1 MHLLSILELSLVEDG
16 PDLTTEGVFGPRDR
30 LQAIIVAKEQTII
43 AGLPVIPLVMDLCA
57 AHPEELSYT
66 WQSLAKE
73 GEEVAKGSIVARISG
88 PARQVLRAERV
99 ILNFVSHLCG
109 IANLTRRYAEKLE
122 GTGVRLLDTRKTM
135 PGLRY
140 PDKYAVLCGGGHN
153 HRRNLA
159 EMLMLKD
166 NHIDAAGSMTKAVEL
181 LPQPRRNQRGRR
193 LQGRPHH
200 ARQYDARYAP
210 RSAGNDPLLHR
221 NGDQRGRFP
230 RHHPGVCH
238 RKHRPQTRLHFRRT
252 HHALRRDRRPQHAHC
267 EGIPMTTAPLSN
279 DARAIEELRSKLGG
293 RLTIVGHHYEQEATI
308 QHCDIRGDSLE
319 LARRVP
325 GIASDYIVFCGV
337 YFMAESAALLA
348 REGQQVLLPDH
359 SADCVMAQMTPA
371 RLLDRV
377 LGRLTASG
385 RKLVPL
391 AYVNTS
397 LAVKAVVGRYG
408 GAGCTSANA
417 EKMMNWAFRQ
427 GDGVLF
433 LPDKNLAR
441 NTARKLGITGR
452 DTHILDV
459 RKTGEA
465 VDLEAADKA
474 ALVLW
479 PGLCAIHARF
489 HPEQIEAV
497 RKADP
502 SCKVIVH
509 PECSPEVV
517 RAADGAGSTTYIIE
531 YVRNA
536 PDGAHIYVGTE
547 INLVERLAREQEGRI
562 RVEAL
567 RSSACSNMAKITPE
581 KLRATLEGIVAGNT
595 DPITVPSED
604 SAPAKASLE
613 RMLEA
618 CA

>member
-1 MHLLSILELSLVEDG
+1 
-16 PDLTTEGVFGPRDR
+16 
-30 LQAIIVAKEQTII
+30 
-43 AGLPVIPLVMDLCA
+43 
-57 AHPEELSYT
+57 
-66 WQSLAKE
+66 
-73 GEEVAKGSIVARISG
+73 
-88 PARQVLRAERV
+88 
-99 ILNFVSHLCG
+99 
-109 IANLTRRYAEKLE
+109 
-122 GTGVRLLDTRKTM
+122 
-135 PGLRY
+135 
-140 PDKYAVLCGGGHN
+140 
-153 HRRNLA
+153 
-159 EMLMLKD
+159 
-166 NHIDAAGSMTKAVEL
+166 
-181 LPQPRRNQRGRR
+181 
-193 LQGRPHH
+193 
-200 ARQYDARYAP
+200 
-210 RSAGNDPLLHR
+210 
-221 NGDQRGRFP
+221 
-230 RHHPGVCH
+230 
-238 RKHRPQTRLHFRRT
+238 
-252 HHALRRDRRPQHAHC
+252 
-267 EGIPMTTAPLSN
+267 MTTAPLSN

-377 LGRLTASG
+377 LDRLTASG

-408 GAGCTSANA
+408 GAVCTSANA

-452 DTHILDV
+452 DIHILDV

-567 RSSACSNMAKITPE
+567 RSC
-581 KLRATLEGIVAGNT
+581 ATHW
-595 DPITVPSED
+595 
-604 SAPAKASLE
+604 KASLPGT
-613 RMLEA
+613 RIPSPCPARIPLRLRLPSNGCSKPA
-618 CA
+618 RSF

>member
-1 MHLLSILELSLVEDG
+1 
-16 PDLTTEGVFGPRDR
+16 
-30 LQAIIVAKEQTII
+30 
-43 AGLPVIPLVMDLCA
+43 
-57 AHPEELSYT
+57 
-66 WQSLAKE
+66 
-73 GEEVAKGSIVARISG
+73 
-88 PARQVLRAERV
+88 
-99 ILNFVSHLCG
+99 
-109 IANLTRRYAEKLE
+109 
-122 GTGVRLLDTRKTM
+122 
-135 PGLRY
+135 
-140 PDKYAVLCGGGHN
+140 
-153 HRRNLA
+153 
-159 EMLMLKD
+159 
-166 NHIDAAGSMTKAVEL
+166 
-181 LPQPRRNQRGRR
+181 
-193 LQGRPHH
+193 
-200 ARQYDARYAP
+200 
-210 RSAGNDPLLHR
+210 
-221 NGDQRGRFP
+221 
-230 RHHPGVCH
+230 
-238 RKHRPQTRLHFRRT
+238 
-252 HHALRRDRRPQHAHC
+252 
-267 EGIPMTTAPLSN
+267 MTTAHPSN

-293 RLTIVGHHYEQEATI
+293 RLTIVGHHYEQEDTI
-308 QHCDIRGDSLE
+308 RHCDFRGDSLE

-391 AYVNTS
+391 AYVITS

-408 GAGCTSANA
+408 GAVCTSANA
-417 EKMMNWAFRQ
+417 EKMMDWAFRQ

-459 RKTGEA
+459 RRTGEA

-489 HPEQIEAV
+489 HPGQIEAV

-536 PDGAHIYVGTE
+536 PDGAHIYVGTPRPRAGRTHPCGTPAFQ
-547 INLVERLAREQEGRI
+547 RLFQHGENHARKAPHHAGRHRCREHGTHHRPQRGFRSGQGVPRTHARSLRVIFDACWRRGALPDEGFPSPAPSKRGLSPSFPWRGNHAAGVPPDMLQPI
-562 RVEAL
+562 ECPIPNRFQGAL
-567 RSSACSNMAKITPE
+567 PPPFLYAQNKVFSQK
-581 KLRATLEGIVAGNT
+581 
-595 DPITVPSED
+595 
-604 SAPAKASLE
+604 KAV
-613 RMLEA
+613 
-618 CA
+618 

>member
-1 MHLLSILELSLVEDG
+1 MADAAVHTVE
-16 PDLTTEGVFGPRDR
+16 R
-30 LQAIIVAKEQTII
+30 LQAG
-43 AGLPVIPLVMDLCA
+43 AGA
-57 AHPEELSYT
+57 
-66 WQSLAKE
+66 
-73 GEEVAKGSIVARISG
+73 
-88 PARQVLRAERV
+88 
-99 ILNFVSHLCG
+99 
-109 IANLTRRYAEKLE
+109 YA
-122 GTGVRLLDTRKTM
+122 
-135 PGLRY
+135 
-140 PDKYAVLCGGGHN
+140 CGGYLGGLN
-153 HRRNLA
+153 TLQRTEICTALIFDRLSRKMRLVETLRREA
-159 EMLMLKD
+159 ED
-166 NHIDAAGSMTKAVEL
+166 NWNQTFYL
-181 LPQPRRNQRGRR
+181 LYFRTLGDRRNQ
-193 LQGRPHH
+193 
-200 ARQYDARYAP
+200 
-210 RSAGNDPLLHR
+210 
-221 NGDQRGRFP
+221 
-230 RHHPGVCH
+230 
-238 RKHRPQTRLHFRRT
+238 
-252 HHALRRDRRPQHAHC
+252 
-267 EGIPMTTAPLSN
+267 
-279 DARAIEELRSKLGG
+279 
-293 RLTIVGHHYEQEATI
+293 EA
-308 QHCDIRGDSLE
+308 CLE

-408 GAGCTSANA
+408 GAVCTSANA

>member
-1 MHLLSILELSLVEDG
+1 
-16 PDLTTEGVFGPRDR
+16 
-30 LQAIIVAKEQTII
+30 
-43 AGLPVIPLVMDLCA
+43 
-57 AHPEELSYT
+57 
-66 WQSLAKE
+66 
-73 GEEVAKGSIVARISG
+73 
-88 PARQVLRAERV
+88 
-99 ILNFVSHLCG
+99 
-109 IANLTRRYAEKLE
+109 
-122 GTGVRLLDTRKTM
+122 
-135 PGLRY
+135 
-140 PDKYAVLCGGGHN
+140 
-153 HRRNLA
+153 
-159 EMLMLKD
+159 
-166 NHIDAAGSMTKAVEL
+166 
-181 LPQPRRNQRGRR
+181 
-193 LQGRPHH
+193 
-200 ARQYDARYAP
+200 
-210 RSAGNDPLLHR
+210 
-221 NGDQRGRFP
+221 
-230 RHHPGVCH
+230 
-238 RKHRPQTRLHFRRT
+238 
-252 HHALRRDRRPQHAHC
+252 
-267 EGIPMTTAPLSN
+267 MTTAPLSN

-408 GAGCTSANA
+408 GAVCTSANA

-489 HPEQIEAV
+489 HPGQIEAV

-567 RSSACSNMAKITPE
+567 RSSACSHKCCGAPGSRKSAARI
-581 KLRATLEGIVAGNT
+581 LRSSPPARVAC
-595 DPITVPSED
+595 PITWAPRVS
-604 SAPAKASLE
+604 SAVRVAAPIPRDAPVRRMVAIPRTYGLCACGPTPFSVNRWALPCKTPARALPTLPPRSRISPPWPCKWWSNSARIVRCPPCLP
-613 RMLEA
+613 RALR
-618 CA
+618 

>member
-1 MHLLSILELSLVEDG
+1 
-16 PDLTTEGVFGPRDR
+16 
-30 LQAIIVAKEQTII
+30 
-43 AGLPVIPLVMDLCA
+43 
-57 AHPEELSYT
+57 
-66 WQSLAKE
+66 
-73 GEEVAKGSIVARISG
+73 
-88 PARQVLRAERV
+88 
-99 ILNFVSHLCG
+99 
-109 IANLTRRYAEKLE
+109 
-122 GTGVRLLDTRKTM
+122 
-135 PGLRY
+135 
-140 PDKYAVLCGGGHN
+140 
-153 HRRNLA
+153 
-159 EMLMLKD
+159 
-166 NHIDAAGSMTKAVEL
+166 
-181 LPQPRRNQRGRR
+181 
-193 LQGRPHH
+193 
-200 ARQYDARYAP
+200 
-210 RSAGNDPLLHR
+210 
-221 NGDQRGRFP
+221 
-230 RHHPGVCH
+230 
-238 RKHRPQTRLHFRRT
+238 
-252 HHALRRDRRPQHAHC
+252 
-267 EGIPMTTAPLSN
+267 MTTAPLSN

-337 YFMAESAALLA
+337 YFMADSAALLA

-408 GAGCTSANA
+408 GAVCTSANA

-517 RAADGAGSTTYIIE
+517 RAADGAGSTTYIKAASAWKPC
-531 YVRNA
+531 VPA
-536 PDGAHIYVGTE
+536 PVPTW
-547 INLVERLAREQEGRI
+547 RKSR
-562 RVEAL
+562 L
-567 RSSACSNMAKITPE
+567 RSC
-581 KLRATLEGIVAGNT
+581 
-595 DPITVPSED
+595 
-604 SAPAKASLE
+604 APHWKASLPGT
-613 RMLEA
+613 RIPSPCPARIPLRLRLPSNGCSKPARSLMLVGGKEGKSF
-618 CA
+618 

>member
-1 MHLLSILELSLVEDG
+1 
-16 PDLTTEGVFGPRDR
+16 
-30 LQAIIVAKEQTII
+30 
-43 AGLPVIPLVMDLCA
+43 
-57 AHPEELSYT
+57 
-66 WQSLAKE
+66 
-73 GEEVAKGSIVARISG
+73 
-88 PARQVLRAERV
+88 
-99 ILNFVSHLCG
+99 
-109 IANLTRRYAEKLE
+109 
-122 GTGVRLLDTRKTM
+122 
-135 PGLRY
+135 
-140 PDKYAVLCGGGHN
+140 
-153 HRRNLA
+153 
-159 EMLMLKD
+159 
-166 NHIDAAGSMTKAVEL
+166 
-181 LPQPRRNQRGRR
+181 
-193 LQGRPHH
+193 
-200 ARQYDARYAP
+200 
-210 RSAGNDPLLHR
+210 
-221 NGDQRGRFP
+221 
-230 RHHPGVCH
+230 
-238 RKHRPQTRLHFRRT
+238 
-252 HHALRRDRRPQHAHC
+252 
-267 EGIPMTTAPLSN
+267 MTTAHPSN

-293 RLTIVGHHYEQEATI
+293 RLTIVGHHYEQEDTI
-308 QHCDIRGDSLE
+308 RHCDFRGDSLE

-408 GAGCTSANA
+408 GAVCTSANA
-417 EKMMNWAFRQ
+417 EKMMDWAFRQ

-459 RKTGEA
+459 RRTGEA

-489 HPEQIEAV
+489 HPGQIEAV

-509 PECSPEVV
+509 RMFPRSGARRRWGGLHYLHHRVCQECAGWGTYLCRNGNQSGGTPRPRAGRTHPCGTPAFQRLFQHGENHARKAPRHAGRHRCREHGTHHRPQRGFRSGQGVPRTHARSLRVIFDACWRRGALPDKGFPSP
-517 RAADGAGSTTYIIE
+517 T
-531 YVRNA
+531 
-536 PDGAHIYVGTE
+536 
-547 INLVERLAREQEGRI
+547 
-562 RVEAL
+562 
-567 RSSACSNMAKITPE
+567 
-581 KLRATLEGIVAGNT
+581 
-595 DPITVPSED
+595 PSERGLSPSFPWRGNHAAGVPPD
-604 SAPAKASLE
+604 MLQPIECPIPNRFQGALPPPFLYAQNKVFSQKKAV
-613 RMLEA
+613 
-618 CA
+618 

>member
-1 MHLLSILELSLVEDG
+1 
-16 PDLTTEGVFGPRDR
+16 
-30 LQAIIVAKEQTII
+30 
-43 AGLPVIPLVMDLCA
+43 
-57 AHPEELSYT
+57 
-66 WQSLAKE
+66 
-73 GEEVAKGSIVARISG
+73 
-88 PARQVLRAERV
+88 
-99 ILNFVSHLCG
+99 
-109 IANLTRRYAEKLE
+109 
-122 GTGVRLLDTRKTM
+122 
-135 PGLRY
+135 
-140 PDKYAVLCGGGHN
+140 
-153 HRRNLA
+153 
-159 EMLMLKD
+159 
-166 NHIDAAGSMTKAVEL
+166 
-181 LPQPRRNQRGRR
+181 
-193 LQGRPHH
+193 
-200 ARQYDARYAP
+200 
-210 RSAGNDPLLHR
+210 
-221 NGDQRGRFP
+221 
-230 RHHPGVCH
+230 
-238 RKHRPQTRLHFRRT
+238 
-252 HHALRRDRRPQHAHC
+252 
-267 EGIPMTTAPLSN
+267 MTTAPLSN

-371 RLLDRV
+371 QLLDRV

-408 GAGCTSANA
+408 GAVCTSANA

-489 HPEQIEAV
+489 HPNRLKPCARPTRPAKSSCIPNALPKWCAPPTEPAPLPTSSSMSGMRRTGHIFMSARKSIWWNASPV
-497 RKADP
+497 SRKAASAWKP
-502 SCKVIVH
+502 CV
-509 PECSPEVV
+509 P
-517 RAADGAGSTTYIIE
+517 
-531 YVRNA
+531 A
-536 PDGAHIYVGTE
+536 PVPTW
-547 INLVERLAREQEGRI
+547 RKSR
-562 RVEAL
+562 L
-567 RSSACSNMAKITPE
+567 RSC
-581 KLRATLEGIVAGNT
+581 
-595 DPITVPSED
+595 
-604 SAPAKASLE
+604 APHWKASLPGT
-613 RMLEA
+613 RIPSPCPARIPLRLRLPSNGCSKPA
-618 CA
+618 RSF

>member
-1 MHLLSILELSLVEDG
+1 
-16 PDLTTEGVFGPRDR
+16 
-30 LQAIIVAKEQTII
+30 
-43 AGLPVIPLVMDLCA
+43 
-57 AHPEELSYT
+57 
-66 WQSLAKE
+66 
-73 GEEVAKGSIVARISG
+73 
-88 PARQVLRAERV
+88 
-99 ILNFVSHLCG
+99 
-109 IANLTRRYAEKLE
+109 
-122 GTGVRLLDTRKTM
+122 
-135 PGLRY
+135 
-140 PDKYAVLCGGGHN
+140 
-153 HRRNLA
+153 
-159 EMLMLKD
+159 
-166 NHIDAAGSMTKAVEL
+166 
-181 LPQPRRNQRGRR
+181 
-193 LQGRPHH
+193 
-200 ARQYDARYAP
+200 
-210 RSAGNDPLLHR
+210 
-221 NGDQRGRFP
+221 
-230 RHHPGVCH
+230 
-238 RKHRPQTRLHFRRT
+238 
-252 HHALRRDRRPQHAHC
+252 
-267 EGIPMTTAPLSN
+267 
-279 DARAIEELRSKLGG
+279 
-293 RLTIVGHHYEQEATI
+293 
-308 QHCDIRGDSLE
+308 
-319 LARRVP
+319 
-325 GIASDYIVFCGV
+325 
-337 YFMAESAALLA
+337 
-348 REGQQVLLPDH
+348 
-359 SADCVMAQMTPA
+359 MAQTDPA

-408 GAGCTSANA
+408 GAVCTSANA
-417 EKMMNWAFRQ
+417 EKMMDWAFRQ

-459 RKTGEA
+459 RRTGEA

-489 HPEQIEAV
+489 HPGQIEAV

-536 PDGAHIYVGTE
+536 AGWGTYLCR
-547 INLVERLAREQEGRI
+547 NGNQSGGRLAREQEGRI
-562 RVEAL
+562 RVEPL
-567 RSSACSNMAKITPE
+567 RSSACSNMAKITPG
-581 KLRATLEGIVAGNT
+581 KLRTTLEGIVAGNT
-595 DPITVPSED
+595 EPITVPSED

>member
-1 MHLLSILELSLVEDG
+1 
-16 PDLTTEGVFGPRDR
+16 
-30 LQAIIVAKEQTII
+30 
-43 AGLPVIPLVMDLCA
+43 
-57 AHPEELSYT
+57 
-66 WQSLAKE
+66 
-73 GEEVAKGSIVARISG
+73 
-88 PARQVLRAERV
+88 
-99 ILNFVSHLCG
+99 
-109 IANLTRRYAEKLE
+109 
-122 GTGVRLLDTRKTM
+122 
-135 PGLRY
+135 
-140 PDKYAVLCGGGHN
+140 
-153 HRRNLA
+153 
-159 EMLMLKD
+159 
-166 NHIDAAGSMTKAVEL
+166 
-181 LPQPRRNQRGRR
+181 
-193 LQGRPHH
+193 
-200 ARQYDARYAP
+200 
-210 RSAGNDPLLHR
+210 
-221 NGDQRGRFP
+221 
-230 RHHPGVCH
+230 
-238 RKHRPQTRLHFRRT
+238 
-252 HHALRRDRRPQHAHC
+252 
-267 EGIPMTTAPLSN
+267 MTTAPLSN
-279 DARAIEELRSKLGG
+279 DARAIEELRSTLGG

-408 GAGCTSANA
+408 GAVCTSANA

-452 DTHILDV
+452 DTHI
-459 RKTGEA
+459 
-465 VDLEAADKA
+465 
-474 ALVLW
+474 LVLW

>member
-1 MHLLSILELSLVEDG
+1 
-16 PDLTTEGVFGPRDR
+16 
-30 LQAIIVAKEQTII
+30 
-43 AGLPVIPLVMDLCA
+43 
-57 AHPEELSYT
+57 
-66 WQSLAKE
+66 
-73 GEEVAKGSIVARISG
+73 
-88 PARQVLRAERV
+88 
-99 ILNFVSHLCG
+99 
-109 IANLTRRYAEKLE
+109 
-122 GTGVRLLDTRKTM
+122 
-135 PGLRY
+135 
-140 PDKYAVLCGGGHN
+140 
-153 HRRNLA
+153 
-159 EMLMLKD
+159 
-166 NHIDAAGSMTKAVEL
+166 
-181 LPQPRRNQRGRR
+181 
-193 LQGRPHH
+193 
-200 ARQYDARYAP
+200 
-210 RSAGNDPLLHR
+210 
-221 NGDQRGRFP
+221 
-230 RHHPGVCH
+230 
-238 RKHRPQTRLHFRRT
+238 
-252 HHALRRDRRPQHAHC
+252 
-267 EGIPMTTAPLSN
+267 MTTAHPSN

-293 RLTIVGHHYEQEATI
+293 RLTIVGHHYEQEDTI
-308 QHCDIRGDSLE
+308 RHCDFRGDSLE

-371 RLLDRV
+371 RLLDCV

-408 GAGCTSANA
+408 GAVCTSANA
-417 EKMMNWAFRQ
+417 EKMMDWAFRQ

-459 RKTGEA
+459 RRTGEA

-489 HPEQIEAV
+489 HPGQIEAV

-531 YVRNA
+531 YVRMGHIFMSERKSIWWNA
-536 PDGAHIYVGTE
+536 SPASRKDASVWNPCVPAPVPTWRKSRPE
-547 INLVERLAREQEGRI
+547 
-562 RVEAL
+562 
-567 RSSACSNMAKITPE
+567 SSAP
-581 KLRATLEGIVAGNT
+581 RW
-595 DPITVPSED
+595 
-604 SAPAKASLE
+604 KASLPGT
-613 RMLEA
+613 RNPSPSPARIPLRPRRPSNVCSKPA
-618 CA
+618 RNF

>member
-1 MHLLSILELSLVEDG
+1 
-16 PDLTTEGVFGPRDR
+16 
-30 LQAIIVAKEQTII
+30 
-43 AGLPVIPLVMDLCA
+43 
-57 AHPEELSYT
+57 
-66 WQSLAKE
+66 
-73 GEEVAKGSIVARISG
+73 
-88 PARQVLRAERV
+88 
-99 ILNFVSHLCG
+99 
-109 IANLTRRYAEKLE
+109 
-122 GTGVRLLDTRKTM
+122 
-135 PGLRY
+135 
-140 PDKYAVLCGGGHN
+140 
-153 HRRNLA
+153 
-159 EMLMLKD
+159 
-166 NHIDAAGSMTKAVEL
+166 
-181 LPQPRRNQRGRR
+181 
-193 LQGRPHH
+193 
-200 ARQYDARYAP
+200 
-210 RSAGNDPLLHR
+210 
-221 NGDQRGRFP
+221 
-230 RHHPGVCH
+230 
-238 RKHRPQTRLHFRRT
+238 
-252 HHALRRDRRPQHAHC
+252 
-267 EGIPMTTAPLSN
+267 MTTAPLSN

-337 YFMAESAALLA
+337 YFMAESAALA
-348 REGQQVLLPDH
+348 RPRRPAGAPARPFRRLRDGPDDPRPAARSRARPPH
-359 SADCVMAQMTPA
+359 RLGPQAGPA
-371 RLLDRV
+371 RLRQHFAGGQ
-377 LGRLTASG
+377 GR
-385 RKLVPL
+385 
-391 AYVNTS
+391 
-397 LAVKAVVGRYG
+397 G
-408 GAGCTSANA
+408 GALRRRGVHVGQRGKND
-417 EKMMNWAFRQ
+417 ELAFRQ

-547 INLVERLAREQEGRI
+547 INLVERLAREQEGRHP
-562 RVEAL
+562 RG
-567 RSSACSNMAKITPE
+567 S
-581 KLRATLEGIVAGNT
+581 
-595 DPITVPSED
+595 
-604 SAPAKASLE
+604 PAFQRLFQHGENHA
-613 RMLEA
+613 
-618 CA
+618 